1 MFDNF
6 TMNISGTCNDGEI
19 YWRYSDEYDDLT
31 MMLEDSLEFLQD
43 FTLSIPRKK
52 GSIDIDIKANTKGEI
67 IVIVIPNFTKGKDL
81 TLLEFKK
88 EINAILNQKKYANI
102 IKLLGMNISNLAKIQ
117 ESVEVNYDVAFEG
130 EAE

>member
-1 MFDNF
+1 
-6 TMNISGTCNDGEI
+6 MNISGTCNDGEI